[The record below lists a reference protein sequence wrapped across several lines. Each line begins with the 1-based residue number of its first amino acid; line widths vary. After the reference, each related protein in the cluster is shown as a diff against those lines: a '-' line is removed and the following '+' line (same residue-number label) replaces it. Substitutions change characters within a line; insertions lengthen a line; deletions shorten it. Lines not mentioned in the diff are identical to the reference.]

1 MLLQAGLPLTKNNLS
16 LTTFGNDVGTAADSQ
31 ASNTFD
37 IYIQETNKNT
47 QACRHIDGKTV
58 KQRNKKLTNK
68 EKRLEHGAVF

>member
-37 IYIQETNKNT
+37 IYT
-47 QACRHIDGKTV
+47 
-58 KQRNKKLTNK
+58 RNKQKHTGMQTYRRKDSQTKKQEINK
-68 EKRLEHGAVF
+68 